1 MCLIPGGPAGKMS
14 FIDTLYSVTSAT
26 CLTGMISVD
35 VNMFSD
41 GANVFRLL
49 LMIIGSQITTSLV
62 PVYVRRFFFH
72 RYLYREGYVTR
83 GGRRSEPVVT
93 VRSVDAGGVD
103 GMTEA
108 GGEGL
113 GVLEEEERR
122 VSEDDKAA
130 DARDNAPSG
139 SKTEESGA
147 VAVGGGKVTHVHSDP
162 AKVSP
167 IGSHSTSRG
176 RDGALVIPVNDA
188 PAGSDVDATRQDSS
202 QNGPRSAR
210 ADVDALRLDSS
221 QHGPRSARWD
231 GERRMWD
238 SPRGAQTRT
247 TLTPRRA
254 FGLGDALERTVGPLS
269 GRYQAGE
276 ENAWHTW
283 SGDVARAEG
292 QRLKLALEIMRVQ
305 QQQRDSEQRP
315 GLFLQRTLSSST
327 WRTDDIEG
335 TSANADA
342 ELLPIDPGERRFLE
356 LRALELLSW
365 LVPVYFLVVQAV
377 AVLLMLVLVHV
388 SPSVRQVLDRNSV
401 NSVFFSVFQVVSA
414 FSNTGLMLLNSNMM
428 DFNSNVPMLLLLS
441 LLMLLGNTLFAPT
454 LRGLLLLLHRTA
466 KGEQKVV
473 YEYLLQHP
481 RKCYTHL
488 FPRSSTLWLVAT
500 VVAFN
505 SIEFIFFCVFDWH
518 STALDGL
525 SSSTKVLVGYFQS
538 ICTRT
543 TGYNAVVLALLSPP
557 MLVLYIGLMNVA
569 VYPVYLARQTSREQR
584 EVYDDEDIGVF
595 YEDLQEGV
603 LDPGVLTQGK
613 KLFLHDTALIFFA
626 IFLVCIMESPMI
638 TSDPANFSI
647 FNIIFEIMSGYGN
660 VGFSLGYT
668 CPEDAPAG
676 CVSPPYSFS
685 GVWRT
690 EAKVVMVLV
699 MLLARHRGLPDN
711 IDAAIVIPDQKQFQ
725 SAAKAHDAA
734 AGAGAAERDDVESI
748 ASSARRG
755 GKGPRVTHASSILPS
770 LLSSAT
776 AAMSSSPSSRTYW
789 CHQCATVA
797 SIGGLLF
804 EPAMA
809 GPRCPACG
817 GGFVEELPAAALAG
831 PNALHS
837 SRARADLSLADAWAD
852 MRSVLAHRS
861 QRLRADA
868 GSSRSSSPDIGG
880 SAAIAREAASPPTSP
895 SPSDGGVASTRTGRS
910 PRRLRDASRRV
921 ALESLNS
928 LNDVLPLGSQ
938 HRTSGRRESPGG
950 VFGDY
955 GDGEDGL
962 ARFLRDMRQ
971 ESSFLEVAT
980 AQLRARS
987 APMSDIAQE
996 QTSGSDESSDDESSD
1011 DGIPPHVAASD
1022 AAAAAA
1028 AGGGGR
1034 GEFTGRVGDY
1044 FLGDDLSALVDRIAT
1059 AHPMPHTSTH
1069 TPASQAAVRALPL
1082 RIVREEDVAGG
1093 VAACAVCHED
1103 MGVGAVTQQLPC
1115 RHAYHSDCILPW
1127 LAQTNTCPVCRF
1139 RLPSQAEADAAP
1151 SCPWAHGSLLGVDTR
1166 QGAGAD
1172 RGWGGEEVGDGVGW
1186 WMSVDGSRGGIRDV
1200 EGEWGWH
1207 GMRQGGGAASSLSS
1221 LLHQRIHTAGPTP
1234 WSHQH
1239 HHAHDPSH
1247 THTHTH
1253 HHGHDA
1259 SHAHHPARSP
1269 SMGRGP
1275 SGAASSDRWPAAS
1288 AASWRASAPSARPS
1302 PGATHMPLHGAAQ
1315 GGVGD
1320 RGVQQG
1326 GMEAARRGSEAVR
1339 RAVGSSWEAYLMR
1352 QRARQLGGERL
1363 AGAARQQEG
1372 GGGRQ
1377 GSSARE
1383 GMRGDAVQGR
1393 EESMGGGESEAGP
1406 SVGGAE
1412 VSERLPAAAA
1422 AAAASDGLA
1431 VWRRDLIG
1439 AARGTVFADKG
1450 ERERRWGG
1458 GAVAVRGR
1466 VQREATGG
1474 SVGASGSG
1482 SGSGGTRSDE
1492 SCDLSEGSPSSPPL
1506 TPSSLAPV
1514 LGSSAHGSPEGGVGR
1529 TEARREKRRAREM
1542 QGREVEGA
1550 GRRQGGGIEW
1560 TPPSRSS
1567 TSPSLSP
1574 SSTLSPS
1581 P

>member
-1 MCLIPGGPAGKMS
+1 
-14 FIDTLYSVTSAT
+14 
-26 CLTGMISVD
+26 
-35 VNMFSD
+35 
-41 GANVFRLL
+41 
-49 LMIIGSQITTSLV
+49 
-62 PVYVRRFFFH
+62 
-72 RYLYREGYVTR
+72 
-83 GGRRSEPVVT
+83 
-93 VRSVDAGGVD
+93 
-103 GMTEA
+103 
-108 GGEGL
+108 
-113 GVLEEEERR
+113 
-122 VSEDDKAA
+122 
-130 DARDNAPSG
+130 
-139 SKTEESGA
+139 
-147 VAVGGGKVTHVHSDP
+147 
-162 AKVSP
+162 
-167 IGSHSTSRG
+167 
-176 RDGALVIPVNDA
+176 
-188 PAGSDVDATRQDSS
+188 
-202 QNGPRSAR
+202 
-210 ADVDALRLDSS
+210 
-221 QHGPRSARWD
+221 
-231 GERRMWD
+231 
-238 SPRGAQTRT
+238 
-247 TLTPRRA
+247 
-254 FGLGDALERTVGPLS
+254 
-269 GRYQAGE
+269 
-276 ENAWHTW
+276 
-283 SGDVARAEG
+283 
-292 QRLKLALEIMRVQ
+292 
-305 QQQRDSEQRP
+305 
-315 GLFLQRTLSSST
+315 
-327 WRTDDIEG
+327 
-335 TSANADA
+335 
-342 ELLPIDPGERRFLE
+342 
-356 LRALELLSW
+356 
-365 LVPVYFLVVQAV
+365 
-377 AVLLMLVLVHV
+377 
-388 SPSVRQVLDRNSV
+388 
-401 NSVFFSVFQVVSA
+401 
-414 FSNTGLMLLNSNMM
+414 
-428 DFNSNVPMLLLLS
+428 
-441 LLMLLGNTLFAPT
+441 
-454 LRGLLLLLHRTA
+454 
-466 KGEQKVV
+466 
-473 YEYLLQHP
+473 
-481 RKCYTHL
+481 
-488 FPRSSTLWLVAT
+488 
-500 VVAFN
+500 
-505 SIEFIFFCVFDWH
+505 
-518 STALDGL
+518 
-525 SSSTKVLVGYFQS
+525 
-538 ICTRT
+538 
-543 TGYNAVVLALLSPP
+543 
-557 MLVLYIGLMNVA
+557 
-569 VYPVYLARQTSREQR
+569 
-584 EVYDDEDIGVF
+584 
-595 YEDLQEGV
+595 
-603 LDPGVLTQGK
+603 
-613 KLFLHDTALIFFA
+613 
-626 IFLVCIMESPMI
+626 
-638 TSDPANFSI
+638 
-647 FNIIFEIMSGYGN
+647 
-660 VGFSLGYT
+660 
-668 CPEDAPAG
+668 
-676 CVSPPYSFS
+676 
-685 GVWRT
+685 
-690 EAKVVMVLV
+690 
-699 MLLARHRGLPDN
+699 
-711 IDAAIVIPDQKQFQ
+711 
-725 SAAKAHDAA
+725 
-734 AGAGAAERDDVESI
+734 
-748 ASSARRG
+748 
-755 GKGPRVTHASSILPS
+755 
-770 LLSSAT
+770 
-776 AAMSSSPSSRTYW
+776 
-789 CHQCATVA
+789 
-797 SIGGLLF
+797 
-804 EPAMA
+804 MA

-962 ARFLRDMRQ
+962 ARFLRDMRE

-996 QTSGSDESSDDESSD
+996 QVRVGDGRVLCYLPILAWQTSGSDESSDDESSD

-1172 RGWGGEEVGDGVGW
+1172 RRWGGEEVGDGVGW

-1247 THTHTH
+1247 THTH

-1269 SMGRGP
+1269 FMGRGP

-1393 EESMGGGESEAGP
+1393 GESMGGGESEAGP

-1506 TPSSLAPV
+1506 TPSSLATV
-1514 LGSSAHGSPEGGVGR
+1514 LGSSAHGSPEGGVGC

-1560 TPPSRSS
+1560 TPPSPFSVLQVS
-1567 TSPSLSP
+1567 VLQVSVLQVSVLQVSVLQVSVVQVSVLQVSVVQVSVLQVSVVQVSVVQVSVLQVSVVQVSVLQVSVVQVSVVQVSVVQVSVVQVSVVQVSVVQVSVVQVSVVQVSVVQVSVVQVSVVQVSVVQVSVVQVSVVQVSVVQVSVVQVSVVQVSVVQVSVVQVSVVQVSVVQVSVVQVSVVQVSVLQVSVVQVSVVQVSVVQVSVVQVSVVQVSVVQVSVVQVSVVQVSVLHVSVMLPSLP
-1574 SSTLSPS
+1574 IHIKCTVRRCAEQCRKV
-1581 P
+1581 